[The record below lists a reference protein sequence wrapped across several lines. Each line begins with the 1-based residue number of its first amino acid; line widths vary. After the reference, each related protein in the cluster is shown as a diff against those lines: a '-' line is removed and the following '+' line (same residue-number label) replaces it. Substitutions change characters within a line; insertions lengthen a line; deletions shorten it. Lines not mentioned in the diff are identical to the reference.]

1 MSKTKLFMKKSKF
14 IAYFTFFLLSFFMI
28 TSCGLYKH
36 SDARDNPVN
45 TKERAQKNLEE
56 GKGVR
61 FGNLMGKGVGG
72 AFDFAS
78 SNEMWRASIEILDF
92 VSFVNA
98 SYSGG
103 VLITDWF
110 NNGSNDNTNL
120 KITIRFLSNEI
131 RADGIQVILHE
142 KVCES
147 SNTNC
152 TINKIE
158 TDLNS
163 EIKLAILKRA
173 AKIKT
178 NDEKIAKTK
187 KKKIKRTPES
197 AK

>member
-1 MSKTKLFMKKSKF
+1 
-14 IAYFTFFLLSFFMI
+14 
-28 TSCGLYKH
+28 
-36 SDARDNPVN
+36 
-45 TKERAQKNLEE
+45 
-56 GKGVR
+56 
-61 FGNLMGKGVGG
+61 MGKGVGG

-152 TINKIE
+152 TINKSE

>member
-1 MSKTKLFMKKSKF
+1 MKKSKF
-14 IAYFTFFLLSFFMI
+14 TTYFTFFLLSFFMI

-36 SDARDNPVN
+36 SDASDNPVN

-61 FGNLMGKGVGG
+61 FGNLMGKGTGG

-92 VSFVNA
+92 VSFINA

-103 VLITDWF
+103 LLITDWF
-110 NNGSNDNTNL
+110 NKGSDDKTEL

-131 RADGIQVILHE
+131 RADGIEVILHE

-147 SNTNC
+147 SNSNC

-158 TDLNS
+158 TDLNG
-163 EIKLAILKRA
+163 EIKLAILRKA

-178 NDEKIAKTK
+178 SDDKKAKAK
-187 KKKIKRTPES
+187 KKKKSKAQS
-197 AK
+197 AE

>member
-1 MSKTKLFMKKSKF
+1 
-14 IAYFTFFLLSFFMI
+14 MI

>member
-14 IAYFTFFLLSFFMI
+14 NAYFTFFLLSFFMI

-103 VLITDWF
+103 LLITDWF
-110 NNGSNDNTNL
+110 NKGSNDNTNL

-158 TDLNS
+158 TDLNG
-163 EIKLAILKRA
+163 EIKLAILKKA

-187 KKKIKRTPES
+187 KKKTKRTPES

>member
-147 SNTNC
+147 SNSNC

-178 NDEKIAKTK
+178 NDEKVAKTK

-197 AK
+197 TQ